1 METKKK
7 LKGIDVALI
16 TIAILDVIFVAFM
29 VWLFYLY
36 QAVPDSLIA
45 AVFGVTFGEC
55 GFCTLVYKIKKG
67 AIVKEKPVTLGDITG
82 FDDAEVI
89 ESGIHRG
96 IIPGEDQ
103 ANGDPRY
110 EEHKDL
116 GIADSGSGIHRVE

>member
-1 METKKK
+1 MEQNSLKTKKK
-7 LKGIDVALI
+7 LGLKGTDVALI

-36 QAVPDSLIA
+36 QAVPDSLIV

-67 AIVKEKPVTLGDITG
+67 VKTDGLHG
-82 FDDAEVI
+82 
-89 ESGIHRG
+89 G
-96 IIPGEDQ
+96 IIPEEDQ

-110 EEHKDL
+110 EEHEDL
-116 GIADSGSGIHRVE
+116 GIANSGSGIHRVE

>member
-7 LKGIDVALI
+7 LKGTDVALI

-67 AIVKEKPVTLGDITG
+67 VKTD
-82 FDDAEVI
+82 
-89 ESGIHRG
+89 GIHG
-96 IIPGEDQ
+96 AELPAEDQ
-103 ANGDPRY
+103 TNGDPRY
-110 EEHKDL
+110 AEDKDL
-116 GIADSGSGIHRVE
+116 GVIDSGSGIHRVE

>member
-7 LKGIDVALI
+7 LKGTDVALI

-36 QAVPDSLIA
+36 QAVPDSLIV

-67 AIVKEKPVTLGDITG
+67 VKTD
-82 FDDAEVI
+82 
-89 ESGIHRG
+89 GIHG
-96 IIPGEDQ
+96 AELPAEDQ
-103 ANGDPRY
+103 TTGDPRY
-110 EEHKDL
+110 EEHEDL
-116 GIADSGSGIHRVE
+116 GVIDCSSGIHRVEQG

>member
-1 METKKK
+1 MEQQNKKK
-7 LKGIDVALI
+7 KSALKGTDVALI

-36 QAVPDSLIA
+36 QAVPDSLIV

-67 AIVKEKPVTLGDITG
+67 VKTD
-82 FDDAEVI
+82 
-89 ESGIHRG
+89 GIHG
-96 IIPGEDQ
+96 TELPAEDQ

-110 EEHKDL
+110 EEDKDP
-116 GIADSGSGIHRVE
+116 GITDSGSGIYRVE